1 CLPYQKCPP
10 LGVCLSSIRS
20 WLEIVSICQERVA
33 GPYQSRCPFSGVQF
47 KILADFF
54 DWENK
59 HHFRLI
65 DLKSKQIP
73 EGFAPSF
80 LIPNS

>member
-1 CLPYQKCPP
+1 MRNEEW
-10 LGVCLSSIRS
+10 GMD
-20 WLEIVSICQERVA
+20 EE
-33 GPYQSRCPFSGVQF
+33 
-47 KILADFF
+47 ILADFF

-80 LIPNS
+80 LISNS